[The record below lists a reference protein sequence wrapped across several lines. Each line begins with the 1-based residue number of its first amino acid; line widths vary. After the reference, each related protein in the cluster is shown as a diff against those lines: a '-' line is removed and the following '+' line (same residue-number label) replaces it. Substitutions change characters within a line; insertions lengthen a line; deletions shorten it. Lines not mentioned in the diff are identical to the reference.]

1 MRIELLNELIEKHH
15 VLQYDILPWEY
26 TEPEEDD
33 IFDGVLEPE
42 EVYNSDGV
50 KVVIEWELGNV
61 FITGLT
67 PEEIQYLKDKEEEL
81 WRGVI

>member
-1 MRIELLNELIEKHH
+1 MRIELFNELIEKHH

-81 WRGVI
+81 WNS

>member
-42 EVYNSDGV
+42 EVYNSNGV

-81 WRGVI
+81 WNS

>member
-42 EVYNSDGV
+42 EVYNSDRV

-67 PEEIQYLKDKEEEL
+67 PEELLYLKEKEEEL
-81 WRGVI
+81 WNS

>member
-50 KVVIEWELGNV
+50 KVIIEWELGNV

-81 WRGVI
+81 WNS

>member
-67 PEEIQYLKDKEEEL
+67 PEELLYLKEKEEEL
-81 WRGVI
+81 WNS

>member
-1 MRIELLNELIEKHH
+1 M
-15 VLQYDILPWEY
+15 LQYDILPWEY

-50 KVVIEWELGNV
+50 KVIIEWELGNV

-81 WRGVI
+81 WNS

>member
-81 WRGVI
+81 WNS